1 MPEIEPMTDRLARA
15 IGAVTS
21 WLATRSAAKPTG
33 STTDSTASSK
43 PATAPVTAM
52 T

>member
-1 MPEIEPMTDRLARA
+1 MPEIDPMTDRLPRA
-15 IGAVTS
+15 TGAVTS

-33 STTDSTASSK
+33 SATDRIASNS